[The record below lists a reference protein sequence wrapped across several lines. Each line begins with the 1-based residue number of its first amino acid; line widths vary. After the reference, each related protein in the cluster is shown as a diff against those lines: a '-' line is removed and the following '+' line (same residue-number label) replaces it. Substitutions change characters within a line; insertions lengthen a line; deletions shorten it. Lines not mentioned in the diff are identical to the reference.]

1 MGFSAGRLRCLGGI
15 LHMLLDFANIA
26 CLLPGLAGRGC
37 VKIGIFKTS
46 LNLNRSLDFGE
57 IARLCHAACFWPSRR
72 RSGLRRGVARS
83 KMRTEAGK
91 MPGSLIFSIRNG
103 HGVSDD
109 RFGLNRID
117 RIRMQSAMGTVSI
130 SEVWRFSCKAAPF
143 IAGWNG
149 WCRCLARQQE
159 ELLRKVI
166 SRAQMLSGVC
176 AFVHDSYAE

>member
-26 CLLPGLAGRGC
+26 Y
-37 VKIGIFKTS
+37 
-46 LNLNRSLDFGE
+46 RSLDIGE

-117 RIRMQSAMGTVSI
+117 RIRMQSAMGTGSI
-130 SEVWRFSCKAAPF
+130 SDVWRFSCKAAPF
-143 IAGWNG
+143 IVGWNG

>member
-1 MGFSAGRLRCLGGI
+1 MGNGIFCWQAALPWRHLAYVAGFCEYCMPSAGTC
-15 LHMLLDFANIA
+15 H
-26 CLLPGLAGRGC
+26 
-37 VKIGIFKTS
+37 
-46 LNLNRSLDFGE
+46 RSLDIGE

-117 RIRMQSAMGTVSI
+117 RIRMQSAMGTGSI
-130 SEVWRFSCKAAPF
+130 SDVWRFSCKAAPF
-143 IAGWNG
+143 IVGWNG